1 MISGSCFHPCRVL
14 VAGPARPSPTEPPN
28 GGSLRLHLGGREA
41 SRRPVTSPKPG
52 MPSSFSLGY
61 SLRVG
66 TSATRRIVSTQ
77 SRGVR
82 VGCRSWP
89 QAQGDHRPREQG
101 SAWHLILQ
109 RHRSVSMTQPDVDE
123 RIAAMRSRI
132 AEQLL
137 HIQRL
142 NVLGRGT
149 SDACEVLDLMLSA
162 LAQMKEVKKTIRA
175 LERAS

>member
-1 MISGSCFHPCRVL
+1 MGAGRWRAPLRCGRRRPGSIDRFG
-14 VAGPARPSPTEPPN
+14 AGLAKTGCPARARATVPFPQTGDPTPNPS
-28 GGSLRLHLGGREA
+28 RLPACAL
-41 SRRPVTSPKPG
+41 
-52 MPSSFSLGY
+52 
-61 SLRVG
+61 
-66 TSATRRIVSTQ
+66 SAMTRRRNDAPG
-77 SRGVR
+77 RGPQR
-82 VGCRSWP
+82 CRL
-89 QAQGDHRPREQG
+89 GDTLAHTSKPWRG
-101 SAWHLILQ
+101 ISQ
-109 RHRSVSMTQPDVDE
+109 RHRSVSMTQRSISVDE